1 MNSLMRV
8 FLRENIKYFNLE
20 LNVIFIFVSDNERNL

>member
-8 FLRENIKYFNLE
+8 FLSKNIKYFNLE